1 MYTNSLCNCVIVSAI
16 LNRNG
21 DLLVHIVLGLMSAV
35 LGKIIFKMISN
46 QNQNHALKIDLKS
59 KSKSPFCN

>member
-1 MYTNSLCNCVIVSAI
+1 VSAI